1 MAQDI
6 KPRVRWRFTL
16 MIAGLMCLA
25 FIGIDWFHFFL
36 FGTKFTYLI
45 NPLSATAA
53 LDFFIYLFVF
63 GGMAFLIGFLVS
75 FETKDVVVA
84 GFLGPF
90 LFLIMNYFII
100 LGLLYVNPAYTT
112 SLIPGWQWIWGFNPN
127 WVAVLQDVIVGFTL
141 LYLQSLIL
149 FLVLA
154 TPFILV
160 LSFTGHA
167 IRQML
172 GWNFPN

>member
-6 KPRVRWRFTL
+6 KPRVRWRHTL
-16 MIAGLMCLA
+16 VIAGIMCIA
-25 FIGIDWFHFFL
+25 FIGIDWLHFFI
-36 FGTKFTYLI
+36 FATKFTYLI
-45 NPLSATAA
+45 NPLSPTAA

-63 GGMAFLIGFLVS
+63 GGMAFLVGFLAN
-75 FETKDVVVA
+75 FETKDVIVA

-90 LFLIMNYFII
+90 LFLIFNYFII
-100 LGLLYVNPAYTT
+100 LGLLFVNPAYGST
-112 SLIPGWQWIWGFNPN
+112 LIPGWQWIWGFNPD
-127 WVAVLQDVIVGFTL
+127 WASILPEVFVGFTL
-141 LYLQSLIL
+141 LYLQSFIL

-167 IRQML
+167 LRQMM
-172 GWNFPN
+172 GWNY

>member
-6 KPRVRWRFTL
+6 KPNVVWRDTFLISGIICLTL
-16 MIAGLMCLA
+16 
-25 FIGIDWFHFFL
+25 IGIDWLHFFI

-45 NPLSATAA
+45 NPLSPTAA
-53 LDFFIYLFVF
+53 LDFFFYLFVF
-63 GGMAFLIGFLVS
+63 AGMAFLIGFVVRR

-90 LFLIMNYFII
+90 IFLIVNYFI
-100 LGLLYVNPAYTT
+100 LVGLLNLNPAYGVQ
-112 SLIPGWQWIWGFNPN
+112 LIPHWQWIWGTNPN
-127 WVAVLQDVIVGFTL
+127 WVAIYPEVFVGFSI
-141 LYLQSLIL
+141 LYAQGFLL

-160 LSFTGHA
+160 MSFTGHA
-167 IRQML
+167 LRQMFAW
-172 GWNFPN
+172 GI